1 MNLIPFREKPTRFR
15 KIYPLK
21 DLIIKAL
28 DDNQE
33 LKRLMVYPTKN
44 PFDEYGMT
52 YDGKLIKQLDIKDSL
67 LDDFNLSLIDESNG
81 EEFILKNEC
90 CIFDYAWQDRQTNI
104 NYPTIYV
111 SHYRTSDDIVGK
123 ITYEIAII
131 IPSEYEPLI
140 NGKRSTEIIIA
151 IGDILDRAITD
162 KESSKEIGDLELRV
176 GDVYESKLVK
186 SIKSTLITT
195 TVTATIINNNRIV
208 SNPYDK
214 SRIL

>member
-21 DLIIKAL
+21 DLIVKAL

-131 IPSEYEPLI
+131 VPSEYEPLI
-140 NGKRSTEIIIA
+140 NGK
-151 IGDILDRAITD
+151 
-162 KESSKEIGDLELRV
+162 IGDLELRV

-208 SNPYDK
+208 SNPYDR